1 MMALD
6 LARLL
11 VRRCS
16 GCLVLLLI
24 AAAMSWVSPGRADES
39 VVWTPSSTDESPF
52 APFDLNSLPFPFII
66 TSDQDNFRGGTMT
79 WEPTGNGTEVAFT
92 VKVCFTLSDFLGGSN
107 KDRYPCPGDII
118 FDTNF
123 CQLFFADDRRFDR
136 HTRPLFFLV
145 TRIDKGSDV
154 LDAVA
159 LRPQPFPFIPDP
171 TKTTIPY

>member
-92 VKVCFTLSDFLGGSN
+92 VKVCFTLSDFLVGAY
-107 KDRYPCPGDII
+107 KDRNPLPGGLN
-118 FDTNF
+118 FDTK
-123 CQLFFADDRRFDR
+123 FFP
-136 HTRPLFFLV
+136 HFFSV
-145 TRIDKGSDV
+145 
-154 LDAVA
+154 
-159 LRPQPFPFIPDP
+159 DP
-171 TKTTIPY
+171 